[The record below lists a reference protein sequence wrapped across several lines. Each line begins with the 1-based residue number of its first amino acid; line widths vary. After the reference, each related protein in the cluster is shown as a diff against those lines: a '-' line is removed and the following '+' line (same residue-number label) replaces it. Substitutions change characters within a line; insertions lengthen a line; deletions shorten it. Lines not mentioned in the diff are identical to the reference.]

1 MKQLKLGISLIALGN
16 LLYLMYIFFAKGD
29 SSNFGDFTNGL
40 LLGLSIGTNLVG
52 IVLSGIYISKNNK
65 NNK

>member
-1 MKQLKLGISLIALGN
+1 MKQLKSGISLIALGN

-52 IVLSGIYISKNNK
+52 IVFIKIILL
-65 NNK
+65 